1 MTARRV
7 LLGCSGAALQTVER
21 LRRWVVSLPWV
32 VELPPARTTDP
43 LRFAVD
49 CSPLDC
55 HAVWLLFDPAGDR
68 RIPPAIIVTL
78 PTAVAQ
84 RGVAAGWAVDITDLG
99 DDRRAVAVA
108 TPGHGRPVP
117 RPAGTRRPFVH
128 VDVRTRA
135 LDGTVLMR
143 TRAPERSPQ

>member
-32 VELPPARTTDP
+32 VELPRARTTDP

-49 CSPLDC
+49 CAPLDC

-108 TPGHGRPVP
+108 TP
-117 RPAGTRRPFVH
+117 ATDDQF
-128 VDVRTRA
+128 RA
-135 LDGTVLMR
+135 LQALVVLSY
-143 TRAPERSPQ
+143 TSTFAHARSTEPS